1 MKKREL
7 IIFILFMINLLFCS
21 SFNLISEAEE
31 RSKAPDFNL
40 EDFNG
45 KSKSLSEF
53 KGKVVLLNFW
63 ATWCPP
69 CRAELPELSE
79 IYTRYK
85 DRGVAIIGINLDEE
99 RDKDVKKF
107 LSDRKIILP
116 VLHGNNKVVEAYGNF
131 FGIPTSFL
139 IDKNGYMSK
148 SFPGYQ
154 PKETFEA
161 EIKKIIEE

>member
-1 MKKREL
+1 MKRAS
-7 IIFILFMINLLFCS
+7 FILFISLLINLLLCLS
-21 SFNLISEAEE
+21 LNLFSEADE

-45 KSKSLSEF
+45 KHKSLSEF

-63 ATWCPP
+63 AMWCPP
-69 CRAELPELSE
+69 CRVELPELSE

-85 DRGVAIIGINLDEE
+85 DKGVVIIAISLDEG

-107 LSDRKIILP
+107 LSDRKITLP
-116 VLHGNNKVVEAYGNF
+116 VLHGTKKVVEAYGNF
-131 FGIPTSFL
+131 LGIPTSFL
-139 IDKNGYMSK
+139 IDKNGYLNK

>member
-1 MKKREL
+1 MKRVSL
-7 IIFILFMINLLFCS
+7 IFFVSLLINLLFYPG
-21 SFNLISEAEE
+21 FNLISEAEE
-31 RSKAPDFNL
+31 RSKAPEFNL

-45 KSKSLSEF
+45 KYKSLSEF

-63 ATWCPP
+63 AMWCPP
-69 CRAELPELSE
+69 CRVELPELSE
-79 IYTRYK
+79 MYTRYK
-85 DRGVAIIGINLDEE
+85 DKGVVIIGINLDEG
-99 RDKDVKKF
+99 RDKDVKHF
-107 LSDRKIILP
+107 LSDRKITLP
-116 VLHGNNKVVEAYGNF
+116 VLHGTRKIVEAYGNF

-154 PKETFEA
+154 PKETIEA